1 MKYTVLIILA
11 SSAAMCDAIAF
22 DEGNRHFPH
31 FGVRRSTKS
40 DLEKATEVIEK
51 KPYKFGI
58 SSAKKEPNKDVKEV
72 KEEIRDDFEVAE
84 KSIFDAMER
93 CEKAVEHA
101 IEDEVDCFFHETCHD
116 NDDETKKASL
126 VSDKPSKPKRSP
138 FHFSDDMVEC
148 LQDCLNGPYE

>member
-31 FGVRRSTKS
+31 FGVR
-40 DLEKATEVIEK
+40 
-51 KPYKFGI
+51 
-58 SSAKKEPNKDVKEV
+58 SAKKEPNKDVKEV